1 MNNYLKRENFIKL
14 VDSEKIWSKTM
25 TLSEVKELLDFL
37 EMEISKYNY
46 ESDRN
51 FLMDGRRNGL
61 KTFIEE
67 RVLDS
72 KENINENV
80 LESLFNFWEFV
91 NNEYYVIS
99 GETIHK
105 LNMSPEELDNMCSE
119 YTKKGIICLE
129 EKNVILDMIQMIKK
143 QLTF

>member
-14 VDSEKIWSKTM
+14 VDSKKIWSKTM

>member
-99 GETIHK
+99 GETIDK